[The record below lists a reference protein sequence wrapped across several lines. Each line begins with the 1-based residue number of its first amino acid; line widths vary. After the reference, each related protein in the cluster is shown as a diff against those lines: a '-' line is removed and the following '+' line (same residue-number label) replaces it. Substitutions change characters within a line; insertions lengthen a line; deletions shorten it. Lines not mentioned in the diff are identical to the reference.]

1 MIGNFLLL
9 RFRDSKRRKRG
20 FRNLLI
26 LNFDGTT
33 FVPVK
38 DNNGAGRGGRE
49 IWSNI
54 DINGRP

>member
-38 DNNGAGRGGRE
+38 DNNGAGRGGWGKYGV
-49 IWSNI
+49 I
-54 DINGRP
+54 